1 MEILLSRVVWIEAK
15 FQKIKEVR
23 KEAVRKE
30 DWLQK
35 LVEKEKSMIDK
46 PIKSVNMCKSLF
58 GIGYCEHVYKGKGV
72 ILERQFFFFFF
83 FEAFKC
89 QLY

>member
-1 MEILLSRVVWIEAK
+1 MTRVVWIESK

-23 KEAVRKE
+23 KETVRKE

-46 PIKSVNMCKSLF
+46 PI
-58 GIGYCEHVYKGKGV
+58 
-72 ILERQFFFFFF
+72 
-83 FEAFKC
+83 
-89 QLY
+89 